1 MRALVVSSLSI
12 CFTMLLVVALL
23 TAQSLAGV
31 EQAQAQTIGA
41 QQAAQTFQHHI
52 QQTAVNLAFYRLID
66 YGASSI
72 HSAVAI
78 KPIYIPNHIL
88 GRYQLTMQR

>member
-41 QQAAQTFQHHI
+41 QQAADTFNHQMQQAAANMAFHHM
-52 QQTAVNLAFYRLID
+52 ID
-66 YGASSI
+66 HGISSI
-72 HSAVAI
+72 QFATTHNSVT
-78 KPIYIPNHIL
+78 IPNYLL
-88 GRYQLTMQR
+88 GPYQLTMQR

>member
-31 EQAQAQTIGA
+31 EQAQAQTIEA
-41 QQAAQTFQHHI
+41 HQAAQTFTLRLHY
-52 QQTAVNLAFYRLID
+52 TAANVAFYQIID
-66 YGASSI
+66 HGASSI
-72 HSAVAI
+72 QAAATSQ
-78 KPIYIPNHIL
+78 PLEIPSYLL
-88 GRYQLTMQR
+88 GPYQLTMQR

>member
-31 EQAQAQTIGA
+31 EQAQAQTIEA
-41 QQAAQTFQHHI
+41 HQAAQTFTLRLHH
-52 QQTAVNLAFYRLID
+52 TAANVALYQIID
-66 YGASSI
+66 HGASGI
-72 HSAVAI
+72 HAAAHQPLEIPSAL
-78 KPIYIPNHIL
+78 L
-88 GRYQLTMQR
+88 GPYQLTMQR